1 MIKYE
6 QEVINLL
13 GIPNVPKK
21 EWDGLTSFKKGVAI
35 LEMQHGD
42 ECYAIA
48 SYDDSKET
56 KPRVVKVFDNEP
68 FVNIKNIFVVPEYMT
83 TIEEIEDFDV
93 DEKSKETALNV
104 LKEAKSAERND
115 DGDDEFM
122 MNTKNEYFFDF
133 ITNDDEAK
141 AFIASYNTKNKIKG
155 RVPTTHDGIIT
166 RLSVIFHDGAK
177 KNNKKQK

>member
-68 FVNIKNIFVVPEYMT
+68 FVNIKTIFVVPEYMT

-93 DEKSKETALNV
+93 DEKSKEVAMNV
-104 LKEAKSAERND
+104 LKEAKSVENEDTD
-115 DGDDEFM
+115 D
-122 MNTKNEYFFDF
+122 NIINNSSNEYFFDF
-133 ITNDDEAK
+133 ITNDEEAK
-141 AFIASYNTKNKIKG
+141 ACIASYNIKNKI
-155 RVPTTHDGIIT
+155 
-166 RLSVIFHDGAK
+166 
-177 KNNKKQK
+177 